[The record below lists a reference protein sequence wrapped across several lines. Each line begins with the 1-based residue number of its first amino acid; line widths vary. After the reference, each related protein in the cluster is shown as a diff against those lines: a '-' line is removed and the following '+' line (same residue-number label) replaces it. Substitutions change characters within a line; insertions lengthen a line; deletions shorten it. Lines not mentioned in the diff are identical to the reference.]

1 LGQSVV
7 VSSFCIATD
16 SDTLLE
22 RLDRILV
29 AESVDAVQH

>member
-1 LGQSVV
+1 LGQSVL
-7 VSSFCIATD
+7 VSILWIAAD
-16 SDTLLE
+16 SDTPLK

>member
-7 VSSFCIATD
+7 VSSFWIAAD
-16 SDTLLE
+16 SDTPLE

-29 AESVDAVQH
+29 ATDRKSKPP